1 MTNPASLDRRMF
13 LKVAFGAAVTG
24 VSTPRPSL
32 AARNQ
37 KGFML
42 ATLLPTE
49 ELVAQV
55 EYLAG
60 LGANLIRFPVYL
72 SYLPSINA
80 WISRIVPVLSTCEA
94 RNVRLVLDLHHA
106 GPLVWVNDHWE
117 SQILD
122 NDAFVRFWER
132 MAVQFRNR
140 GDHLLYDLWNEPR
153 SRTRDPRR
161 PVTWQE
167 IALRAAR
174 TIRARDSRHTII
186 YSVVGTTTRNVEQVR
201 SVLPGI
207 GNTMLQAHFY
217 DFTRLQ
223 DPENTGQV
231 RYPDASLGYTR
242 ARMEAR
248 LKALWS
254 AGRRLR
260 IPVYVGE
267 TAIRFDHP
275 DAPLYLRDFTDLAG
289 KYGIPLTLH
298 AFREA
303 TVWNYENNPEAWQ
316 VVTDWLAR

>member
-1 MTNPASLDRRMF
+1 MEQSLKYGRRAF
-13 LKVAFGAAVTG
+13 LKVVAGAAVAGLSVETAA
-24 VSTPRPSL
+24 L
-32 AARNQ
+32 AARQQ

-42 ATLLPTE
+42 PTPLPVE
-49 ELVAQV
+49 DSRAQI
-55 EYLAG
+55 EYLAS
-60 LGANLIRFPVYL
+60 LGANLVRYPVYL
-72 SYLPSINA
+72 SVQPSINA
-80 WISRIVPVLSTCEA
+80 WISLIDPLLDTCEA
-94 RNVRLVLDLHHA
+94 RGVRLVLDLHHA
-106 GPLVWVNDHWE
+106 GPLLWVTDHWE
-117 SQILD
+117 SHILD

-132 MAVQFRNR
+132 MADRYRGR
-140 GDHLLYDLWNEPR
+140 GDSILYDLWNEPR

-174 TIRARDSRHTII
+174 AIRARDSRHPII
-186 YSVVGTTTRNVEQVR
+186 YSVVGTTTRNVERLQ

-207 GNTMLQAHFY
+207 RNTMLQAHFY

-223 DPENTGQV
+223 HPENTGAV
-231 RYPDASLGYTR
+231 RYPDSTLGYTR

-260 IPVYVGE
+260 IPVFVGE

-275 DAPLYLRDFTDLAG
+275 DAPLYLQHFTELAE
-289 KYGIPLTLH
+289 KYGIALTLH

-303 TVWNYENNPEAWQ
+303 DVWNYENNPAAWQ
-316 VVTDWLAR
+316 VITDWLAR